1 MTVDIINHL
10 AELGFTDYEARAY
23 TALVKRSPL
32 TGYEL
37 AKVSGVPRPNIY
49 PVIERLQQ
57 KGAILSVGIE
67 GGVKYAPVPPEELLS
82 KLSRSFQ
89 SHIQDASILLGQ
101 IQSIPQADYIWH
113 LKGYSNI
120 LDKSSDLISNATKQ
134 VLLGL
139 WPAELQLLTPR
150 LQQAKNQGINN
161 TILCFQ
167 GDSGEISEDIGTL
180 YKLQFAK
187 EKHNRWI
194 VVVADEV
201 ELLAAEIPPNTET
214 EGAWTRQK
222 LLIDMATWYM
232 RHSIAVAE
240 IVRSLGP
247 RIREL
252 LDKRAL
258 SAIDGVSLSSLD
270 GKPWLQNLLQTMDT
284 EKISKDK
291 ISPV

>member
-10 AELGFTDYEARAY
+10 SELGFTDYEAKAY

-37 AKVSGVPRPNIY
+37 AKVSGVPRPNVY

-67 GGVKYAPVPPEELLS
+67 GGIKYAPVPPEELLS
-82 KLSRSFQ
+82 KLSRSYQ
-89 SHIQDASILLGQ
+89 SHIQDASILLNQ
-101 IQSIPQADYIWH
+101 IQSTPQADYIWH
-113 LKGYSNI
+113 LQGYSNI
-120 LDKSSDLISNATKQ
+120 LDKSSELISNARKQ
-134 VLLGL
+134 ILIGL

-150 LQQAKNQGINN
+150 LQQSKIQGINN
-161 TILCFQ
+161 TILSFQ
-167 GDSGEISEDIGTL
+167 GNDGEVSEDIGTV
-180 YKLQFAK
+180 YKLKFAK

-201 ELLAAEIPPNTET
+201 ELLTAEISPNTET
-214 EGAWTRQK
+214 QGAWTRQK
-222 LLIDMATWYM
+222 LLVDMATWYM

-247 RIREL
+247 RIRDI
-252 LDKRAL
+252 LDKKAL
-258 SAIDGVSLSSLD
+258 SAIEGVSLSSLD
-270 GKPWLQNLLQTMDT
+270 GQPWLQNLLQTIDR
-284 EKISKDK
+284 EKK
-291 ISPV
+291 